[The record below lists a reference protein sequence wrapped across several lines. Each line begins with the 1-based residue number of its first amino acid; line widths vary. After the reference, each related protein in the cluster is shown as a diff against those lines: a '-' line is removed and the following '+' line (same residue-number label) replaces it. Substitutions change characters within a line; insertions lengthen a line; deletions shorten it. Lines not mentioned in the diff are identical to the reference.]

1 MKTTN
6 SKELTTW
13 FAMKINELKS
23 AGLYVKCKDDNAIGA
38 VWWTCGEVYEYFGVF
53 DGMHYV
59 YTDADT
65 CVGLTTEEFERIFE

>member
-1 MKTTN
+1 MKTTK

-23 AGLYVKCKDDNAIGA
+23 AGLYVKCKDDSIMNGGC
-38 VWWTCGEVYEYFGVF
+38 WMEGGVYEYFGVF
-53 DGMHYV
+53 DEMHYV

-65 CVGLTTEEFERIFE
+65 CTGLTTEEFESIFE